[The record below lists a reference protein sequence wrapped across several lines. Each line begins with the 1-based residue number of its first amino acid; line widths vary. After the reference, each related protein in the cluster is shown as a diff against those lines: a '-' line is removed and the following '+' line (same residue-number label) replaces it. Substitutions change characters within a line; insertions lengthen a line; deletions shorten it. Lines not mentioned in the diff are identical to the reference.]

1 MAWSTEPQRATIL
14 ISVLWV
20 IIIMSIVVL
29 ALNFEAR
36 SDVERTILMRDRA
49 KAYWIARGASEYAR
63 YQYAVQKANQFQAEE
78 EPERNFVFKFEE
90 GEAAVMLESVSA
102 KMSINV
108 TNEELWLELF
118 KYYGLEDMQAAEV
131 VDAILDWRDED
142 LELRLNGAE
151 MEYYQ
156 GLNPPY
162 APRNGAFHS
171 VEELKL
177 VRGITE
183 EMFYGTKRGNAGK
196 YGLKDMLSA
205 SVPIINRF
213 DINSAPKAL
222 LVAILNITDE
232 EAELLI
238 QARLEEPF
246 DDLGRAG
253 ELISLEAADKLHRFF
268 MPYRGN
274 QFKIRATGTVF
285 DSPARYTVEDEV
297 RYVGGSKLF
306 INMSHKDFSLE
317 HVDATAMTQEEEEE

>member
-1 MAWSTEPQRATIL
+1 MALSTKQERATIL

-49 KAYWIARGASEYAR
+49 KAYWLARGATEFAKYE
-63 YQYAVQKANQFQAEE
+63 YAVQKANQFDSET
-78 EPERNFVFKFEE
+78 EPERHFQFEYDE
-90 GEAAVMLESVSA
+90 GQAQVILESVSA

-108 TNEELWLELF
+108 TNEELWLELL
-118 KYYGLEDMQAAEV
+118 KYYGLEEMQGQEV
-131 VDAILDWRDED
+131 VDAIMDWRDED
-142 LELRLNGAE
+142 DELRLNGAE
-151 MEYYQ
+151 FEYYQ
-156 GLNPPY
+156 SLSPPY
-162 APRNGAFHS
+162 MPRNGAFQS
-171 VEELKL
+171 VDEIKL

-183 EMFYGTKRGNAGK
+183 EMFYGTRRGESGK

-205 SVPIINRF
+205 SGPIINRF
-213 DINSAPKAL
+213 DINSAPKPL
-222 LVAILNITDE
+222 LVAILNIPDE
-232 EAELLI
+232 EAEALI

-246 DDLGRAG
+246 QDLGRAG
-253 ELISLEAADKLHRFF
+253 EMISLEAADKLNRFF

-274 QFKIRATGTVF
+274 QFKIRATGTIY

-306 INMSHKDFSLE
+306 INLSHKDFSLQ
-317 HVDATAMTQEEEEE
+317 HVDLSALSEEEEE

>member
-1 MAWSTEPQRATIL
+1 MASSTKRQRATIL

-36 SDVERTILMRDRA
+36 SDIERTILMRDRA
-49 KAYWIARGASEYAR
+49 KAYWLARGASEYAK
-63 YQYAVQKANQFQAEE
+63 YEYAVQKANQFEAQE
-78 EPERNFVFKFEE
+78 EPQRHFRFEYEE

-108 TNEELWLELF
+108 TNEELWLELLN
-118 KYYGLEDMQAAEV
+118 YYGLEEMQAAEV

-142 LELRLNGAE
+142 QEVRLNGAE
-151 MEYYQ
+151 FEYYQ
-156 GLNPPY
+156 SLNPPY

-171 VEELKL
+171 VEEIIL

-183 EMFYGTKRGNAGK
+183 EMYYGTKRGASGK

-205 SVPIINRF
+205 SGPIINRF
-213 DINSAPKAL
+213 DINSAPKPL

-232 EAELLI
+232 EADAI
-238 QARLEEPF
+238 DQARLEEPF
-246 DDLGRAG
+246 EDLGRAG
-253 ELISLEAADKLHRFF
+253 ELINLEAADKLHRFF

-274 QFKIRATGTVF
+274 QFKIRATGTIY
-285 DSPARYTVEDEV
+285 DSPARYSVEDEV

-306 INMSHKDFSLE
+306 INLSHKDFSLE
-317 HVDATAMTQEEEEE
+317 HVDLTALAEEEEE

>member
-1 MAWSTEPQRATIL
+1 MASPTRAERGTIL

-20 IIIMSIVVL
+20 IIIMSIIVL

-49 KAYWIARGASEYAR
+49 KAYWLARGASEYAR
-63 YQYAVQKANQFQAEE
+63 YQYAVQKANQFEAQE
-78 EPERNFVFKFEE
+78 EPERIFRFEYEE
-90 GEAAVMLESVSA
+90 GMASVMLESVSA

-108 TNEELWLELF
+108 TNEELWLELL
-118 KYYGLEDMQAAEV
+118 KYYDLDEMQAAAV

-142 LELRLNGAE
+142 EEIRLNGAE
-151 MEYYQ
+151 FEYYQ
-156 GLNPPY
+156 SLSPPY
-162 APRNGAFHS
+162 APRNGAFQS
-171 VEELKL
+171 IEEIQL

-183 EMFYGTKRGNAGK
+183 EMFYGTRRGENGK

-205 SVPIINRF
+205 SGPIINRF
-213 DINSAPKAL
+213 DINSAPKPL
-222 LVAILNITDE
+222 LVAILNIPDE
-232 EAELLI
+232 EAELII
-238 QARLEEPF
+238 QARQEEPF
-246 DDLGRAG
+246 QDLGRAG

-274 QFKIRATGTVF
+274 QFKIRATGTIY

-306 INMSHKDFSLE
+306 INLSHKDFSLD
-317 HVDATAMTQEEEEE
+317 HVDLTSLTEEEEE